1 MTDFAALVDDLIIAS
16 NDGFDN
22 RDEYK
27 ALLDAISALQKE
39 LAQEVKNKKEFER
52 DWLKQCDA
60 NDALQSALAASQ
72 EALRKAE
79 AGASKASAALRKYG
93 RHDNE
98 SICQYGCICGL
109 EAALSTEGDANE

>member
-1 MTDFAALVDDLIIAS
+1 
-16 NDGFDN
+16 
-22 RDEYK
+22 
-27 ALLDAISALQKE
+27 LQKE